1 LLLHPH
7 VDPFDIPR
15 IKRALDYAGMTLLSF
30 SLPSPSA
37 GARYDAMFPGDLE
50 HRDFESWAFFELKR
64 TDRPDSNVP
73 MRYHIGTMTRLRF
86 LLQQF
91 THGIHAADSISK
103 TQQCTML
110 TLTSIIQR
118 DSEVIAAEADRDLV
132 MVSVATGHYYGI
144 SDVAREIWET
154 IERPTRVSDLVNDLV
169 ANYQIDSISC
179 EQQTLSFLEA
189 LLDEGLLQV
198 KDAPAG

>member
-1 LLLHPH
+1 
-7 VDPFDIPR
+7 
-15 IKRALDYAGMTLLSF
+15 
-30 SLPSPSA
+30 
-37 GARYDAMFPGDLE
+37 
-50 HRDFESWAFFELKR
+50 
-64 TDRPDSNVP
+64 
-73 MRYHIGTMTRLRF
+73 
-86 LLQQF
+86 
-91 THGIHAADSISK
+91 
-103 TQQCTML
+103 ML

-132 MVSVATGHYYGI
+132 MVNVATGHYYGI